1 MTAAKAE
8 KDENIKVL
16 MRIRPPSRTELA
28 SGSYRKAVFVSEDGR
43 GAYLSNC
50 GHQDASKTF
59 SYDNVVDEETS
70 QEKVFDLVGK
80 PLADAFLNGYHCN
93 LLAYGQ
99 TGAGKTYTMQGKDET
114 DGDCGNGEK
123 TSEGDDDSSSRGL
136 LPRVLEYVFSDLER
150 KKVEHAEKSL
160 GYAYSAKVSHLEI
173 YNEVIFDLLDQT
185 EDKSI
190 TVREDTKKGVMVDG
204 WSVES
209 VANASEAYALF
220 KKGCKS
226 RHIGQTAAN
235 RESSKSH
242 SVFILTQEQKFIDA
256 DTGLEKRLKTSFY
269 LVDLAG
275 SERQK
280 HSEAVGQTLKEA
292 CGINKSLSTL
302 GNVIKSLVDINEG
315 KERHIPYRDSKLTF
329 LLKNSFGGMSKCSF
343 VANVSPSL
351 AALEETL
358 STLKLAQRAKT
369 VKNTSKLCE
378 ETIGSTAALQT
389 ELTKVKAELLRLQA
403 EGPQMMTLGNV
414 VQNLDEESR
423 NHLEKMRKLLSSERA
438 AHASEREKLASQVG
452 ALQGLTKKLD
462 TSLKATKLVVRLR
475 EQNLERL
482 QKQSQLPLAPAEFW
496 EEQGGAA
503 IKENEQLKVQ
513 LECHPEVVKSRMEI
527 ETLQKEREDLKKKL
541 ETDVESQI
549 FIFEENAKTA
559 MEELHYLLRDR
570 ENLQSDHEDLKRQF
584 NQLKEENLV
593 DLQNAQTKL
602 EKVFKTNQSLEEM
615 NAHANKECSD
625 LKEEVASLQSSVADK
640 LAIIASSQVALEE
653 VQSQLMEHLKLCD
666 EYGNQVKTLTEE
678 IGSMQEQKESVE
690 ASFETL
696 KSEMDAQKQA
706 HDEECTGLNNQVKTL
721 TDEKETVEASFETLK
736 SEMDAQKQAH
746 DEECTGLNNQVKT
759 LTDEKETVEASFE
772 TLKSEMD
779 AQKQSDAEVTAQ
791 LKTELENAK
800 ESCTS
805 LQSEKE
811 ALEYKLK
818 EAGESNTAERDAAA
832 EKISE
837 LQSLVEDLT
846 LKTATIQSEESAY
859 LDKLEALEKELNE
872 KQKLLEESANA
883 KEDLE
888 GTRNQL
894 QDNVT
899 DLEKRCE
906 ALQKEVSAL
915 NELNSN
921 SVADLESKLSAAT
934 LKYDEALADASKA
947 TAAMESAKTELE
959 DQRKDHEEK
968 EGSLASKISELEQ
981 DLATVTE
988 DKSSVETRLQ
998 EAGEEMAA
1006 LRSKATGAEAS
1017 KATISDLRAALK
1029 RAQENEAELK
1039 MKSRESLNSC
1049 NTAMEEVR
1057 KLASESE
1064 AMKSNEGELEERLAA
1079 TTTELQRFKQLYS
1092 ESKSERKALEQ
1103 DRESLASQVDLEAEK
1118 RQTAV
1123 MAKVQSESKLSEVR
1137 EEAQELRKD
1146 LQDQINLER
1155 VASDKLRRRI
1165 RELELDAAR
1174 SQSPSTPPNDENRL
1188 RAAKMGSAQRRPF
1201 GEISNKIK
1209 SIELT
1214 PTRKSKAADKSKQ
1227 LHQVKAHLSAIEN
1240 AITSRSSSRYALRTR
1255 NRVQS
1260 YKE

>member
-389 ELTKVKAELLRLQA
+389 ELTKVKAELPRLQA

-678 IGSMQEQKESVE
+678 IGSMQEQKES
-690 ASFETL
+690 
-696 KSEMDAQKQA
+696 
-706 HDEECTGLNNQVKTL
+706 
-721 TDEKETVEASFETLK
+721 VEASFETLK

>member
-746 DEECTGLNNQVKT
+746 DE
-759 LTDEKETVEASFE
+759 
-772 TLKSEMD
+772 
-779 AQKQSDAEVTAQ
+779 VTAQ

>member
-136 LPRVLEYVFSDLER
+136 LPRVLESVFSDLER

-242 SVFILTQEQKFIDA
+242 SVFILTQEQKLIDA

-706 HDEECTGLNNQVKTL
+706 HDQ
-721 TDEKETVEASFETLK
+721 
-736 SEMDAQKQAH
+736 
-746 DEECTGLNNQVKT
+746 ECTGLNNQVKT

>member
-28 SGSYRKAVFVSEDGR
+28 NGSYRKAVFVSEDGR

-736 SEMDAQKQAH
+736 SKMDAQKQAH
-746 DEECTGLNNQVKT
+746 D
-759 LTDEKETVEASFE
+759 
-772 TLKSEMD
+772 
-779 AQKQSDAEVTAQ
+779 EVTAQ

>member
-235 RESSKSH
+235 RESSRSH

-358 STLKLAQRAKT
+358 STLKFAQRAKT

-678 IGSMQEQKESVE
+678 IGSMQEQKES
-690 ASFETL
+690 
-696 KSEMDAQKQA
+696 
-706 HDEECTGLNNQVKTL
+706 
-721 TDEKETVEASFETLK
+721 
-736 SEMDAQKQAH
+736 
-746 DEECTGLNNQVKT
+746 
-759 LTDEKETVEASFE
+759 VEASFE

>member
-389 ELTKVKAELLRLQA
+389 ELTKVKAELPRLQA

-746 DEECTGLNNQVKT
+746 D
-759 LTDEKETVEASFE
+759 
-772 TLKSEMD
+772 
-779 AQKQSDAEVTAQ
+779 EVTAQ

>member
-28 SGSYRKAVFVSEDGR
+28 NGSYRKAVFVSEDGR

-746 DEECTGLNNQVKT
+746 DE
-759 LTDEKETVEASFE
+759 
-772 TLKSEMD
+772 
-779 AQKQSDAEVTAQ
+779 VTAQ

>member
-204 WSVES
+204 CSVES

-358 STLKLAQRAKT
+358 STLKFAQRAKT

-389 ELTKVKAELLRLQA
+389 ELTKVKAELPRLQA

-678 IGSMQEQKESVE
+678 IGSMQEQKES
-690 ASFETL
+690 
-696 KSEMDAQKQA
+696 
-706 HDEECTGLNNQVKTL
+706 
-721 TDEKETVEASFETLK
+721 VEASFETLK

>member
-358 STLKLAQRAKT
+358 STLKFAQRAKT

-389 ELTKVKAELLRLQA
+389 ELTKVKAELPRLQA

-549 FIFEENAKTA
+549 FIFKENAKTA

-678 IGSMQEQKESVE
+678 IGSMQEQKES
-690 ASFETL
+690 
-696 KSEMDAQKQA
+696 
-706 HDEECTGLNNQVKTL
+706 
-721 TDEKETVEASFETLK
+721 VEASFETLK

>member
-706 HDEECTGLNNQVKTL
+706 HDE
-721 TDEKETVEASFETLK
+721 
-736 SEMDAQKQAH
+736 
-746 DEECTGLNNQVKT
+746 
-759 LTDEKETVEASFE
+759 
-772 TLKSEMD
+772 
-779 AQKQSDAEVTAQ
+779 VTAQ

>member
-275 SERQK
+275 FERQK
-280 HSEAVGQTLKEA
+280 DSEAVGQTLKEA

-389 ELTKVKAELLRLQA
+389 ELTKVKAELPRLQA

-678 IGSMQEQKESVE
+678 IGSMQEQKES
-690 ASFETL
+690 
-696 KSEMDAQKQA
+696 
-706 HDEECTGLNNQVKTL
+706 
-721 TDEKETVEASFETLK
+721 VEASFETLK

>member
-736 SEMDAQKQAH
+736 SEMDAQKQ
-746 DEECTGLNNQVKT
+746 
-759 LTDEKETVEASFE
+759 
-772 TLKSEMD
+772 
-779 AQKQSDAEVTAQ
+779 SDAEVTAQ

>member
-235 RESSKSH
+235 RESSRSH

-275 SERQK
+275 FERQK
-280 HSEAVGQTLKEA
+280 DSEAVGQTLKEA

-389 ELTKVKAELLRLQA
+389 ELTKVKAELPRLQA

-678 IGSMQEQKESVE
+678 IGSMQEQKES
-690 ASFETL
+690 
-696 KSEMDAQKQA
+696 
-706 HDEECTGLNNQVKTL
+706 
-721 TDEKETVEASFETLK
+721 VEASFETLK